1 MKTAAGATTE
11 TGKPRR
17 PGAWLFLA
25 GVLLAWLAAAV
36 LAPARVGPALDLFRQ
51 LLGEVLPALGLV
63 FVLLFLANLFAERP
77 WIERHLGR
85 EAGVRAWLVALAAGV
100 LAAGPPWP
108 WYALAGQF
116 MRRGI
121 APGVAA
127 AFLYARAVKLPLLP
141 LLVHYFGLAYAVTL
155 GIWLLLL
162 AVLGGLAM
170 ERLAPAPASDFPAS
184 FEKKP

>member
-1 MKTAAGATTE
+1 MNAGE
-11 TGKPRR
+11 SRHG
-17 PGAWLFLA
+17 PGGWLFLA
-25 GVLLAWLAAAV
+25 GVLLIWLAAAA
-36 LAPARVGPALDLFRQ
+36 LAPARIAPALALFRQ

-63 FVLLFLANLFAERP
+63 FALLLLANLFAERP

-85 EAGVRAWLVALAAGV
+85 EAGARAWIVALAAGV

-121 APGVAA
+121 RPGPTA

-141 LLVHYFGLAYAVTL
+141 LLVHYFGLAYAVSL
-155 GIWLLLL
+155 SVWLLLL

-170 ERLAPAPASDFPAS
+170 QRLTSPSATDPIR
-184 FEKKP
+184 